1 MIRLTWENEVLD
13 VRRVVIRRDLPRAAE
28 RAVRGLAGRLGL
40 AVARP
45 DATPQSGDYWL
56 GCSPD
61 AGWGDADPGT
71 VGWVSPFDIEAGLA
85 LLRGQAAGR
94 AALAS

>member
-1 MIRLTWENEVLD
+1 MIRLIWENEVLN

-28 RAVRGLAGRLGL
+28 WAVRGLADRLGL

-61 AGWGDADPGT
+61 AGWGDADPST
-71 VGWVSPFDIEAGLA
+71 IGWVSPFDIEAGLT
-85 LLRGQAAGR
+85 LLRGQAAGQVT
-94 AALAS
+94 LAS